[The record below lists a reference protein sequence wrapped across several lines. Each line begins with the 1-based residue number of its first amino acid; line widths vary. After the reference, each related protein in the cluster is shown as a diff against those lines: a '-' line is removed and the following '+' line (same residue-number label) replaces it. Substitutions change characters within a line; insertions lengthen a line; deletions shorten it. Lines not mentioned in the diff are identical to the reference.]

1 MRQIANVRKN
11 AARYN
16 NQDATLSSQNTPN
29 TRPLHKPVCTS
40 KLALF
45 TTMYETSSQVNQYK
59 HQKMQKKTPITGVP
73 NVRTTQLGVA

>member
-16 NQDATLSSQNTPN
+16 NQDATRTSQNMQN
-29 TRPLHKPVCTS
+29 TRLLHKPVCIS

-45 TTMYETSSQVNQYK
+45 TTMSKTRSQVNQYK
-59 HQKMQKKTPITGVP
+59 HQKIQKTPITGVP
-73 NVRTTQLGVA
+73 NVRITQLGVA

>member
-11 AARYN
+11 TARY

-29 TRPLHKPVCTS
+29 TRPLHKPVCIS

-45 TTMYETSSQVNQYK
+45 TTLFETRSQVSQYK
-59 HQKMQKKTPITGVP
+59 HQEMQKTPISGVR
-73 NVRTTQLGVA
+73 NVRTTQLSVA

>member
-1 MRQIANVRKN
+1 MRQITNVMKN
-11 AARYN
+11 TARYN

-29 TRPLHKPVCTS
+29 TRPLHKPVCIS

-45 TTMYETSSQVNQYK
+45 TTMFETRSQVNQYK
-59 HQKMQKKTPITGVP
+59 HQTMQKTPITCVP